1 MQKLIGHFFFTL
13 FFVVV
18 LDYCLRPS
26 DVFIYFLLAMC
37 FYSQYTKADVFI
49 LFAVIVNFVFI
60 VYFFPASPMGFTCLR
75 SGLSFFASIKI
86 CFFSRTPFL
95 LLFIWRRYSD
105 TSYICFTLAVL
116 VLVVLQFLS
125 PNPVPFKARSC
136 SFEVSGLAVG
146 LRLGVRGCLSPF
158 GISVSRK
165 LWLVRLAARFSHSL

>member
-1 MQKLIGHFFFTL
+1 
-13 FFVVV
+13 
-18 LDYCLRPS
+18 
-26 DVFIYFLLAMC
+26 
-37 FYSQYTKADVFI
+37 
-49 LFAVIVNFVFI
+49 
-60 VYFFPASPMGFTCLR
+60 MGFTCLR
-75 SGLSFFASIKI
+75 SGLSFIASIKI

-105 TSYICFTLAVL
+105 TSYICFTLAVS

-165 LWLVRLAARFSHSL
+165 LWFVRLAARFSHSL